1 MTKLVTDLTGLD
13 PDEFF
18 SVVPYEKGSVFLY
31 YLEEKVGG
39 PGKKYLEG
47 ISICIMA
54 CSSLQYKQEC
64 A

>member
-1 MTKLVTDLTGLD
+1 MTDTIKTLKADNPITKLVTDLTGLD

-39 PGKKYLEG
+39 KGKKFFWL
-47 ISICIMA
+47 
-54 CSSLQYKQEC
+54 K
-64 A
+64 